1 MASKK
6 TKPALWKASA
16 YLLAAVLLALGAFEA
31 YRLGHLAVSISACVL
46 SLGICSYVVYLSY
59 PPVARWILDRRS
71 HLPWGYRLTREGLF
85 YSLVIIVVASAAAFS
100 GNNLL
105 YLVFSCLLAAML
117 LAGFVSRLVLSGLQ
131 LDVRLPDH
139 IFARQPLGLRVT
151 LKNLKR
157 LLPSFSIWI
166 SMAPETRRSRRH
178 GGPGRRKKSNRPGP
192 ASGLAVD
199 PIYCPMIT
207 GGHLIS
213 THVQATFPIRGRFQ
227 REVFWLRT
235 KFPFSFV
242 ERLARLRPA
251 REITVYPSVER
262 SQTVDEI
269 VNRLVAEHASL
280 RRGESHDLY
289 RIRPA
294 VPGDGARLVNWK
306 ATARSGQLL
315 VKEFTKDDHLRAEI
329 VFDSTAA
336 EGRQAKHNFERAVQE
351 CAAVVWRLY
360 ELRAEIRFESGNVS
374 IFTAGNPSAVFQI
387 LRCLSTVE
395 PRHSGESSVPAAGRP
410 LGNRSNSPR
419 AVFGGKSASNSTA
432 LQSSIDSQGS
442 TALLASTELPELPV
456 PPPH

>member
-1 MASKK
+1 MASEN
-6 TKPALWKASA
+6 TKPAHWKASA
-16 YLLAAVLLALGAFEA
+16 YLLAAVLLALGACEA
-31 YRLGHLAVSISACVL
+31 YRLGHLALSISVCLL

-85 YSLVIIVVASAAAFS
+85 YSLVVIVVASAAALS

-166 SMAPETRRSRRH
+166 SMAPETQRS
-178 GGPGRRKKSNRPGP
+178 GRRGRPGHREKP
-192 ASGLAVD
+192 SHPGLASGLAVD

-207 GGHLIS
+207 GGHSIS
-213 THVQATFPIRGRFQ
+213 AHVQATFPIRGRFQ
-227 REVFWLRT
+227 SEVFWLRT

-242 ERLARLRPA
+242 ERRARLQPA

-262 SQTVDEI
+262 SKAVDEI
-269 VNRLVAEHASL
+269 VDRLVAEHASL

-294 VPGDGARLVNWK
+294 VPADGARLVNWK

-336 EGRQAKHNFERAVQE
+336 EGRQAEHNFERAVQE

-374 IFTAGNPSAVFQI
+374 ISTAGNPSAVFQI

-395 PRHSGESSVPAAGRP
+395 PLHSGESSAPAAARP
-410 LGNRSNSPR
+410 LRERSHPPR
-419 AVFGGKSASNSTA
+419 AVFGGKSAGLSTA
-432 LQSSIDSQGS
+432 LQSSIESPGS
-442 TALLASTELPELPV
+442 TDLPASTELPELPV
-456 PPPH
+456 PPSH